1 MKVLVAGSWHDS
13 NESEYSV
20 QFDSVSV
27 PAVMVQPGVL
37 RCYAPRQYNTATT
50 IVSLSDPRL
59 SLTVS
64 LSLTIVSLCLTV
76 SLSDPRL
83 SL

>member
-1 MKVLVAGSWHDS
+1 MKVLVAGSWRDS

-37 RCYAPRQYNTATT
+37 RCYAPRQYSTATT
-50 IVSLSDPRL
+50 IVS
-59 SLTVS
+59 VS
-64 LSLTIVSLCLTV
+64 LCLCLTLVSLCLTV
-76 SLSDPRL
+76 SLSVCVCL
-83 SL
+83 VSLVCVD